1 MPTQNISVDT
11 PSCIKNSEYSDAWS
25 CLQQEP
31 VPFDI
36 SYKLD
41 QARIQLGAPGPGSPG
56 RGPFNYGAQ
65 VPDLNGSYHPLTPAL
80 DKDDPNAGGVMFFNV
95 LYNKL
100 TVGK

>member
-11 PSCIKNSEYSDAWS
+11 PSCIKNSEYSDAWG

-36 SYKLD
+36 NYKHTN
-41 QARIQLGAPGPGSPG
+41 ARIQIGAPGPGSPG
-56 RGPFNYGAQ
+56 RGAFNYGAQ
-65 VPDLNGSYHPLTPAL
+65 VPDLNGSYYPLTPAL
-80 DKDDPNAGGVMFFNV
+80 DKDDPNAGGVMFFSA